1 MWEQTGIKSIVLS
14 VSGELSWKLCGKK
27 QDRVLEYELE
37 YVLGGKRND
46 ADNLKIVVSELLAM
60 REPLNMASL
69 TASFQRQSEAM
80 ALAVTLAGVSANPA
94 VIEAVKYGILVAWA
108 FAESVLDVRTL
119 LSGGKITM
127 IKSDADW
134 TSNVHMIPELL
145 SGWSVAKDCSQGLDY
160 GQYAAIL
167 LLFHKG
173 NTLAM
178 RTMDVEEAYVQT
190 QEGYENFQMDH
201 VLCETE
207 LTATY
212 EFQPV
217 FLGFV
222 SILENFSNGFRIQNH
237 SGYSYFH
244 GKEGM

>member
-1 MWEQTGIKSIVLS
+1 MAYVFSGTARFRAAAAVLLFCALCFGWGGGSPAQTMLPAAPTTSS
-14 VSGELSWKLCGKK
+14 TP
-27 QDRVLEYELE
+27 
-37 YVLGGKRND
+37 
-46 ADNLKIVVSELLAM
+46 LL
-60 REPLNMASL
+60 P
-69 TASFQRQSEAM
+69 
-80 ALAVTLAGVSANPA
+80 
-94 VIEAVKYGILVAWA
+94 Y
-108 FAESVLDVRTL
+108 
-119 LSGGKITM
+119 
-127 IKSDADW
+127 
-134 TSNVHMIPELL
+134 
-145 SGWSVAKDCSQGLDY
+145 LDY
-160 GQYAAIL
+160 L
-167 LLFHKG
+167 LDETG
-173 NTLAM
+173 
-178 RTMDVEEAYVQT
+178 TMDVEEAYVQT

>member
-1 MWEQTGIKSIVLS
+1 MAYVF
-14 VSGELSWKLCGKK
+14 SGTARF
-27 QDRVLEYELE
+27 RV
-37 YVLGGKRND
+37 
-46 ADNLKIVVSELLAM
+46 
-60 REPLNMASL
+60 
-69 TASFQRQSEAM
+69 
-80 ALAVTLAGVSANPA
+80 
-94 VIEAVKYGILVAWA
+94 
-108 FAESVLDVRTL
+108 
-119 LSGGKITM
+119 
-127 IKSDADW
+127 
-134 TSNVHMIPELL
+134 
-145 SGWSVAKDCSQGLDY
+145 SVAVLLFCALCFGWGGAPAQTMLPAAPTTSSTPLLPYLDY
-160 GQYAAIL
+160 L
-167 LLFHKG
+167 LDETG
-173 NTLAM
+173 
-178 RTMDVEEAYVQT
+178 TMDVEEAYVQT